1 MVSSIPRLTK
11 HRIKVTSPTHLNIYS
26 FPHKYK
32 SIYMYS
38 LYNIII
44 WNCSCL
50 LHFHDKTIVDINTA
64 LIISHSIIIVYTFAT
79 QRKNNFMK
87 YQNQKSIILDKF
99 EDIE

>member
-1 MVSSIPRLTK
+1 MVSSIPRSTK
-11 HRIKVTSPTHLNIYS
+11 LRIKVTSPTHLNIYS

-32 SIYMYS
+32 SIYMDF

-64 LIISHSIIIVYTFAT
+64 LIISHSII
-79 QRKNNFMK
+79 N
-87 YQNQKSIILDKF
+87 SIYFCDTKK
-99 EDIE
+99 E